1 MSKKQELKHIDL
13 KTIKDPSFLHD
24 LSYKELD
31 ALSKDIRDY
40 IIDSVSK
47 NGGHLASN
55 LGVVESTIALCRCF
69 DFNKDKIVFDVG
81 HQCYTYKILTGR
93 SLERLRNKDG
103 ISGFPKLDESKYDHF
118 ETGHSSTS
126 ISACEGMALARDLKG
141 ENYNIVAFIGDA
153 SVVNG
158 LAFEALNNIGQA
170 NHKVIIILND
180 NDMSITKPSG
190 ALAKSFRSLSNS
202 SLYRRSKHLYQRI
215 MKKTRFGRWLL
226 KITSKI
232 KNWFKRHLMSI
243 NIFDNLDL
251 AYYGPVDGHNIKD
264 LEKIFSKAKKIDR
277 SVVVH
282 VKTLKGKGYGP
293 SENDDSG
300 KWHGVGRFDIKTGEI
315 YCQKGACSWSSVYSE
330 SLEVAM
336 ENHQNAYLVVPAT
349 GTGSDLNGIFEKY
362 PNRCFDVGIAEEH
375 AFTLAGGLAVSD
387 MHPVISIYS
396 TFLQRS
402 YDELSHDLARMNL
415 NATVLIDRAGL
426 VGNDGDTHQGIYDE
440 QFLLGIPN
448 VVVSMASNESEAR
461 VLLDE
466 SFNNHGVF
474 CIRYP
479 RETVL
484 ERNQDKEELPFGKWK
499 KEYEGKAIA
508 LVTLGP
514 VVQEIKDYIIKNNK
528 DVALYN
534 AIYQKPMDEAAIKEL
549 LHYQKVI
556 IYNPYS
562 VEGGFAAVLCAHLL
576 KEEYRGQIIVKA
588 IPDTFVKHASIE
600 EQRKELGLSISDI
613 CALL

>member
-1 MSKKQELKHIDL
+1 MSKKKELKHINL
-13 KTIKDPSFLHD
+13 NEIKDPSFLHD

-31 ALSKDIRDY
+31 VLSKDIRDN
-40 IIDSVSK
+40 IIDSVSQ

-55 LGVVESTIALCRCF
+55 LGVVESTIALCRVF
-69 DFNKDKIVFDVG
+69 DFSKDKIVFDVG

-93 SLERLRNKDG
+93 SLERLRAKDG
-103 ISGFPKLDESKYDHF
+103 ISGFPKLEESKYDYF

-141 ENYNIVAFIGDA
+141 ENYSVVAFIGDA
-153 SVVNG
+153 SIVNG
-158 LAFEALNNIGQA
+158 LAFEALNNLGQT

-180 NDMSITKPSG
+180 NDMSITKPGG

-202 SLYRRSKHLYQRI
+202 SLYRRSKHAYQRV

-226 KITSKI
+226 KVTSKI

-264 LEKIFSKAKKIDR
+264 MEKVFSKAKKIDR

-282 VKTLKGKGYGP
+282 VKTLKGKGYAP

-300 KWHGVGRFDIKTGEI
+300 KWHGVGKFDKETGQV
-315 YCQKGACSWSSVYSE
+315 YCKEGTYSWSSIYSE

-336 ENHQNAYLVVPAT
+336 DNHPNAYLVVPAT
-349 GTGSDLNGIFEKY
+349 GTGSDLNGIFDKY
-362 PNRCFDVGIAEEH
+362 PDRCFDVGIAEEH
-375 AFTLAGGLAVSD
+375 AFTLAGGLAVSE

-426 VGNDGDTHQGIYDE
+426 VGNDGDTHQGIFDE

-448 VVVSMASNESEAR
+448 VVVAMASNESEAKA
-461 VLLDE
+461 LLDE

-479 RETVL
+479 RESIT
-484 ERNQDKEELPFGKWK
+484 ERSENKDELPFGKWK
-499 KEYEGKAIA
+499 QECAGKGTA

-514 VVQEIKDYIIKNNK
+514 VVQTIKDFIIKNNK
-528 DVALYN
+528 KVSLIN
-534 AIYQKPMDEAAIKEL
+534 AIYQKPMDETMIGEL
-549 LHYQKVI
+549 LKYQRVI
-556 IYNPYS
+556 IYNPYG
-562 VEGGFAAVLCAHLL
+562 VEGGFVALLCARLL
-576 KEEYRGQIIVKA
+576 KEDYRGEVIVKA

-600 EQRKELGLSISDI
+600 EQRKELGVSVDDI
-613 CALL
+613 CTLL

>member
-1 MSKKQELKHIDL
+1 M
-13 KTIKDPSFLHD
+13 
-24 LSYKELD
+24 
-31 ALSKDIRDY
+31 
-40 IIDSVSK
+40 
-47 NGGHLASN
+47 
-55 LGVVESTIALCRCF
+55 ESTIALCRCF

-153 SVVNG
+153 SIVNG
-158 LAFEALNNIGQA
+158 LAFEALNNLGQA

-202 SLYRRSKHLYQRI
+202 SLYRRSKHLYQRV

-282 VKTLKGKGYGP
+282 VKTLKGKGYAP

-300 KWHGVGRFDIKTGEI
+300 KWHGVGRFDIETGEI
-315 YCQKGACSWSSVYSE
+315 YCQKGACSWSSIYSE

-349 GTGSDLNGIFEKY
+349 GTGSDLNGIFRKY

-440 QFLLGIPN
+440 QFLLGIPH

-461 VLLDE
+461 ALLDE
-466 SFNNHGVF
+466 SFNSHGVF

-479 RETVL
+479 RERIL
-484 ERNQDKEELPFGKWK
+484 QRNQDKEELPFGKWK
-499 KEYEGKAIA
+499 KECEGKAIA

-549 LHYQKVI
+549 LQYQRVI

-600 EQRKELGLSISDI
+600 EQRKELGISVSDI